1 MSVLVRLVRSA
12 AALLLVGSLT
22 GCLPSGQN
30 RSDEE
35 KEPHFLAG
43 KTCISSMDY
52 RGAIDEFEKA
62 LEVNPH
68 SASAHFQLGW
78 LYEEKE
84 PDPAAAIYH
93 YEQYLKLEPGADNA
107 EVIRQHIN
115 NCKQDL
121 AKTVLPLPITP
132 NMQRQFEQLADEN
145 KRLREEI
152 DKWRAYAS
160 RLEALTN
167 RAPPPLVSVRPEDAA
182 SAATSSVAPQ
192 QRSAAENHWPP
203 GAGRTYTVKAGDS
216 PYSIARTHGVKLEA
230 LMAANPGLDPRKLRI
245 GQTLRLPSP

>member
-1 MSVLVRLVRSA
+1 MSVLVRLFRSA

-43 KTCISSMDY
+43 KSCIGSMDY
-52 RGAIDEFEKA
+52 RGAIEEFEKA

-93 YEQYLKLEPGADNA
+93 YEQYLKLEPDADNS
-107 EVIRQHIN
+107 EVIKQHIN

-132 NMQRQFEQLADEN
+132 NMQHQFEQLADEN

-160 RLEALTN
+160 RLEAMTN
-167 RAPPPLVSVRPEDAA
+167 RSAVPIVSARAENGA
-182 SAATSSVAPQ
+182 SATVASVPSPAG
-192 QRSAAENHWPP
+192 SAAQRRPST
-203 GAGRTYTVKAGDS
+203 GASRTYIVKAGDS
-216 PYSIARTHGVKLEA
+216 PYSIARNHGVKVEA
-230 LMAANPGLDPRKLRI
+230 LMAANPGLNPRRLRI
-245 GQTLRLPSP
+245 GQTLRLPPP

>member
-1 MSVLVRLVRSA
+1 MSALVRLFWSV

-22 GCLPSGQN
+22 GCLPSGQS
-30 RSDEE
+30 RADEA

-43 KTCISSMDY
+43 KSCVSSMDY

-78 LYEEKE
+78 LYEEKQ

-93 YEQYLKLEPGADNA
+93 YEQYLKLEPDADNA

-115 NCKQDL
+115 NCKLDL

-132 NMQRQFEQLADEN
+132 NMQHQFEQLADEN
-145 KRLREEI
+145 KQLREEI

-167 RAPPPLVSVRPEDAA
+167 QPALSVVTARAEHTA
-182 SAATSSVAPQ
+182 SAAVASGPAQPASEARSRTST
-192 QRSAAENHWPP
+192 
-203 GAGRTYTVKAGDS
+203 GAGLTYVVKAGDS
-216 PYSIARTHGVKLEA
+216 PYSIARNRGVKLEA
-230 LMAANPGLDPRKLRI
+230 LMAANPGLDPRRLRV